1 MKSSLRAESP
11 LNSAETPENPLK
23 QWHRP
28 VWILVCTA
36 FLCSLASVYL
46 PATVLCLLLISLL
59 IFSLMFLALYVSL
72 KKTREL
78 QEEIDVLSV
87 QQEKSR
93 FRLDNFLKNN
103 PAVIYTA
110 DTTEDFP
117 IRYITPN
124 VKALTGYSPS
134 EFTHDPFLWKSLL
147 DEEDVGLPFRD
158 VSLLFKEGHRV
169 VDYRIRH
176 KDGRLRWV
184 RDEMRLVASE
194 EDASVQIVGNWL
206 DVTSRKVSEQIMRE
220 SEERF
225 HAMAENASFMIWVSN
240 QKGGCVFF
248 NKAWLQFRGRSLPQE
263 MGQGWMEGVHSQD
276 REYVQEIVLE
286 ARSLKKPIDMVYRL
300 KDAYGDFAYVHTQ
313 ASPRFLRDGTF
324 YGYIGSTIDITDLKE
339 AMKAVD
345 EISVEHYEKMTLCAK
360 SLLEPVD
367 ALQAHIKDCSSHEDF
382 DMCLKQVD
390 GMLYAI
396 RGKLQLIMDLSRLKS
411 HQQCLVHSKFDPR
424 KFFEEWSREHSDSI
438 CMITCSIAPE
448 LPDYLRS
455 DTHLLRE
462 LCSLIVSK
470 LSIPELGDAI
480 EVFVDWRDTL
490 EPHRMRVGFKIKGS
504 QSMLEKLCSV
514 LEKHSSVD
522 MYVILIQDIV
532 SELQGATL
540 CSLEG
545 NVFEFA
551 FEIPLKKEIV

>member
-1 MKSSLRAESP
+1 MKSSSRAESSP
-11 LNSAETPENPLK
+11 NSIEKPENLLK
-23 QWHRP
+23 QWQRP
-28 VWILVCTA
+28 VWILVGAA
-36 FLCSLASVYL
+36 FFCSLASVYL
-46 PATVLCLLLISLL
+46 PTTVVWLLLISLL
-59 IFSLMFLALYVSL
+59 IFTLMLTALFVSL
-72 KKTREL
+72 RKTREL
-78 QEEIDVLSV
+78 QQEINALSV

-110 DTTEDFP
+110 DPTEDFP

-124 VKALTGYSPS
+124 VKDLTGYSAD
-134 EFTHDPFLWKSLL
+134 EFVHDPFLWTALL
-147 DEEDVGLPFRD
+147 EEKDAGLPFRD
-158 VSLLFKEGHRV
+158 VSLLFREGHRV

-176 KDGRLRWV
+176 KDGRLRWI

-194 EDASVQIVGNWL
+194 EGASVQIVGNWL

-225 HAMAENASFMIWVSN
+225 HAMSENASFMIWVSN

-276 REYVQEIVLE
+276 REYVQEIIIE

-300 KDAYGDFAYVHTQ
+300 KDSYGDFAYVHTQ

-339 AMKAVD
+339 AMKVVD
-345 EISVEHYEKMTLCAK
+345 ELSVEHYEKMALCAK

-367 ALQAHIKDCSSHEDF
+367 ALHTHFKSFSDKKDF
-382 DMCLKQVD
+382 PMCLRQAD
-390 GMLYAI
+390 GMFGVI
-396 RGKLQLIMDLSRLKS
+396 RGKLQLVVDICRLKS
-411 HQQCLVHSKFDPR
+411 HQQCLVHSKFDTK
-424 KFFEEWSREHSDSI
+424 KFFDEWSREHSDNI
-438 CMITCSIAPE
+438 CQINCSIAEE
-448 LPDYLRS
+448 LPGFLRS
-455 DTHLLRE
+455 DTHLLGE
-462 LCSLIVSK
+462 LCSLIVSE
-470 LSIPELGDAI
+470 LSIPDIEGAI
-480 EVFVDWRDTL
+480 EVVVDWRDTL
-490 EPHRMRVGFKIKGS
+490 EPHRMRVAFYVRGPQNSLEKLS
-504 QSMLEKLCSV
+504 SMLEKHSV
-514 LEKHSSVD
+514 ADIHV
-522 MYVILIQDIV
+522 VLIQDIV

-540 CSLEG
+540 CSIDGDKL
-545 NVFEFA
+545 EFA